1 VEVLAEGASLIAS
14 ARTSGHGAVYGLKTA
29 VTGTGEKTSGRTVL
43 VIGQRT
49 IYSTANSVNHI

>member
-1 VEVLAEGASLIAS
+1 VEIFAEGASLIAA
-14 ARTSGHGAVYGLKTA
+14 ARISGHGAVYGLKTA
-29 VTGTGEKTSGRTVL
+29 VTGTGEKTVAAVL